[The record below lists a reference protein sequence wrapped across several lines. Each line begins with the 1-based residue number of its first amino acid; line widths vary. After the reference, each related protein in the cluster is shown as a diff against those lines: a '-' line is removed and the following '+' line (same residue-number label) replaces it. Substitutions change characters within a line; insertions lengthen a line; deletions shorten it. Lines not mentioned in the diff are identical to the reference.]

1 MSETTAQAN
10 YSHYDEMP
18 SEQLSEILRKH
29 AHDELEVEPDIE
41 ELLYIMEV
49 LSEREKANPN
59 TRMKSPEEA
68 FESFVKHYAP
78 EMARE
83 KHIRFPR
90 VIPQWAKRAAVVAVV
105 FISLAAAAV
114 SADAFAP
121 GFWDKIASWTRE
133 VFYFEEYG
141 QTQDQTPDKEN
152 LELVS
157 LQEALA
163 QYNITQSVMPSWL
176 PDGYVA
182 VDLRTSRT
190 PKEVT
195 ISAVYEY
202 NGERLIVKIRQV
214 IGSTPQ
220 KIEKSEEL
228 VETYRHNDVDYYILT
243 NNDALQAAWVVD
255 DCECLVIGKLTLEQ
269 MKQLIDSI
277 H

>member
-1 MSETTAQAN
+1 MSENTTQAN

-59 TRMKSPEEA
+59 TRMKSAEEA
-68 FESFVKHYAP
+68 WASFVKHYAP
-78 EMARE
+78 EIAKE
-83 KHIRFPR
+83 KHIRFPSA
-90 VIPQWAKRAAVVAVV
+90 IPQWAKRVAVVAVV
-105 FISLAAAAV
+105 FISLTAAAV

-152 LELVS
+152 LELLS

-163 QYNITQSVMPSWL
+163 QYNITQPVMPSWL

-182 VDLRTSRT
+182 ADLRTSRT

-195 ISAVYEY
+195 ISAVYEN
-202 NGERLIVKIRQV
+202 NGDRLIIKIRHV

-243 NNDALQAAWVVD
+243 NNDALQAAWVVE
-255 DCECLVIGKLTLEQ
+255 DCECLVVGKLTLEQ

-277 H
+277 Q